1 MRAQPMA
8 HEPLFYLEPVSLA
21 RWQMVTMRALDLV
34 LAGLGLILA
43 APVLGACALAI
54 KLSDR
59 GPVFFR
65 QQRVG
70 QDGKPFTILK
80 LRTMVVDAEARLA
93 DLMEKNQREGVLFKL
108 SDDPRVTK
116 IGRILRATSLD
127 ELPQLINVEIGRAS
141 CRESGERA

>member
-21 RWQMVTMRALDLV
+21 RWQMVTKRALDLV
-34 LAGLGLILA
+34 LAGIGLVLA

-54 KLSDR
+54 KLTDK
-59 GPVFFR
+59 GPVFFK

-93 DLMEKNQREGVLFKL
+93 GRSEERRVGKEGRCRGTRNQEKK
-108 SDDPRVTK
+108 SK
-116 IGRILRATSLD
+116 
-127 ELPQLINVEIGRAS
+127 
-141 CRESGERA
+141 